1 MNAQVATLAIVK
13 TVTGTYEATIEATTK
28 ALAEQGFGILSE
40 IDVAAALKK
49 RLNADYPR
57 TLILGACNP
66 PLALR
71 TLTAVPDISVLLPC
85 NVVVRETHSG
95 AVEVAAVN
103 PMTFAT
109 MIDDETVRQV
119 AVEVTE
125 RLKKAL
131 DAIS

>member
-1 MNAQVATLAIVK
+1 MTEPLALVK
-13 TVTGTYEATIEATTK
+13 SVSTSYEATIEAATK

-40 IDVAAALKK
+40 IDVSAALKK

-57 TLILGACNP
+57 TIILGACNP
-66 PLALR
+66 PFALR

-85 NVVVRETHSG
+85 NVVVRETENGS
-95 AVEVAAVN
+95 VEVAAVN

-109 MIDDETVRQV
+109 MMDNATVNEV

-125 RLKKAL
+125 RLQKAL
-131 DAIS
+131 AALV